1 MQKNP
6 EYLLLLISLWC
17 FISPI
22 NAVPISD
29 KLSTP
34 DESSAVILMYH
45 HIARDTPD
53 STSVT
58 PEIFKKH
65 IEYLSENGFNIWP
78 LYKTLK
84 HLTTG
89 KAIPDKTVVLT
100 FDDAYQ
106 SVYSEAF
113 PVLKF
118 RNWPFTVF
126 VTTEYLGNSSRNYM
140 SWEQLQEVQ
149 RYGADIGNHTLS
161 HPHLVRYQPDETEQ
175 QWFVRTVNEIE
186 QAQQLLLKKE
196 VNPIK
201 VLAYPYGEYNTKL
214 KQLLHKM
221 DYFALGQ
228 HSGAVGAFSDMQALP
243 RYPMGTGFDDMKN
256 FAIKVRT
263 KPLPVKVISPDDGI
277 VSKNSDIPELILEMK
292 VGKYNENLL
301 ACFASGQ
308 GRIQLEW
315 INKEKHLL
323 RVYANK
329 NIKPGRT
336 KYNCTAPSKTE
347 KDIYYWFS
355 FLWMKPDVDG
365 KWYKE

>member
-1 MQKNP
+1 MQKSRN
-6 EYLLLLISLWC
+6 YLLLLISLWC
-17 FISPI
+17 FITPAYS
-22 NAVPISD
+22 ALIS
-29 KLSTP
+29 

-58 PEIFKKH
+58 PETFKNH
-65 IEYLSENGFNIWP
+65 LEYLSENGFRVWS
-78 LYKTLK
+78 LRKMLK
-84 HLTTG
+84 HLVTS
-89 KAIPDKTVVLT
+89 KPIPDRTVVLT

-106 SVYSEAF
+106 SVFSEAF
-113 PVLKF
+113 PLLKA
-118 RNWPFTVF
+118 RNWPFTIF
-126 VTTEYLGNSSRNYM
+126 VTTEYMSNSSKNYM
-140 SWEQLQEVQ
+140 SWEQLKEVQ
-149 RYGADIGNHTLS
+149 RYGADIGNHTMS
-161 HPHLVRYQPDETEQ
+161 HPHMIRFQSNETEQ
-175 QWFVRTVNEIE
+175 QWHTRIVNEIE
-186 QAQQLLLKKE
+186 QAQQLLKKMK

-201 VLAYPYGEYNTKL
+201 VLAYPYGEYNPKI

-221 DYFALGQ
+221 DYLALGQ

-243 RYPMGTGFDDMKN
+243 RYPIGTGFDDMKN

-277 VSKNSDIPELILEMK
+277 VSKDSEMPELILELK
-292 VGKYNENLL
+292 TGNYNENLL
-301 ACFASGQ
+301 TCYASGQ

-323 RVYANK
+323 SVLANK

-336 KYNCTAPSKTE
+336 KYNCTAPSKTD

-355 FLWMKPDVDG
+355 FLWMKPNIDG
-365 KWYKE
+365 KWYEE